1 MSDVSA
7 WNSAAG
13 PAEVRAALASR
24 GYALTDDRSIG
35 LPEKFRSN
43 FSQAYFNDWTL
54 RHDEGD
60 MPVDRQRARDVI
72 RYRWHDDKPIMQEHE
87 SITITDRAGIPGKR
101 EHARVRLLDDPQAK
115 ELIQALLGL
124 VPPERRPAEGTF
136 GTFGINLFRTFTNV
150 VTSPH
155 HDDEEFV
162 IIYVLDRIGTGA
174 ETHLYPVDRYPNG
187 RITSEDPVL
196 KRQLNPGDIL
206 ILDDQ
211 RFMHDTSP
219 LVPPAGEQARR
230 DAVICTVDYPR
241 TYLAS

>member
-1 MSDVSA
+1 VTDVSA
-7 WNSAAG
+7 WKAPSSV
-13 PAEVRAALASR
+13 EASWLHLSSD
-24 GYALTDDRSIG
+24 GYFLTDDRSIG

-72 RYRWHDDKPIMQEHE
+72 RYRWHDDKLTIREHE

-115 ELIQALLGL
+115 DLIEALLSL

-136 GTFGINLFRTFTNV
+136 GVNLFRTFTNV

-196 KRQLNPGDIL
+196 KQQLNPGDIL
-206 ILDDQ
+206 IFDDQ

-230 DAVICTVDYPR
+230 DAVIFTVDDAR